1 VQQCTI
7 VCGCIEVHH
16 HQWELGLQQIV
27 HVILSMIPA
36 CKNICE
42 KNQKIVSEFKES
54 NPEGKNVSHDQYLI
68 VCNPC
73 RRAVHNV

>member
-1 VQQCTI
+1 MGIGIATNSS
-7 VCGCIEVHH
+7 
-16 HQWELGLQQIV
+16 
-27 HVILSMIPA
+27 VILSMIPA
-36 CKNICE
+36 CKKICE

>member
-1 VQQCTI
+1 MQQSTI
-7 VCGCIEVHH
+7 VCGCNRSAPS
-16 HQWELGLQQIV
+16 QWGLGLQQIV

-36 CKNICE
+36 CKKICE
-42 KNQKIVSEFKES
+42 KNQRIVSEFKES

-73 RRAVHNV
+73 CRAVHNV